1 MTLKISIIVPCY
13 NAEKLIQ
20 KCVESILVQK
30 GFDFE
35 VILVND
41 GATDKTLEILE
52 NLAQTDERIKVINQE
67 NKGLS
72 GARNSGIEQAQG
84 KYIMFVDA
92 DDGLEPNAFDEISKN
107 FNNEDLFCFSY
118 NRVFDHKITPRDLK
132 IEGIFD
138 ANFIQRRMVG
148 LIGKELSDPSQ
159 ADSLVTAWGKIY
171 KTEIIKNH
179 KIQFTD
185 TKLIGTED
193 ALFNIQYLEYAEK
206 VKILNLPLYNYLK
219 ITEDSLTKLYKPY
232 LFQQWKTL
240 YQKISE
246 IITNKEDEFKV
257 AFGNRIALSLI
268 GLGINETYSN
278 LPFSAKIKKIAIV
291 LHDDLYIKAYQNLEM
306 KYFPMHW
313 KLFFYLAKSKNAL
326 GVLSLSYIMNFL
338 IKK

>member
-1 MTLKISIIVPCY
+1 M
-13 NAEKLIQ
+13 
-20 KCVESILVQK
+20 QK
-30 GFDFE
+30 GFDCELIF
-35 VILVND
+35 VND
-41 GATDKTLEILE
+41 GSKDNTLHVLE
-52 NLAQTDERIKVINQE
+52 NLAVKDNRIKIINQE

-72 GARNSGIEQAQG
+72 GARNTGIENAKG
-84 KYIMFVDA
+84 DYMMFVDA
-92 DDGLEPNAFDEISKN
+92 DDGLEPNAFELISKN
-107 FNNEDLFCFSY
+107 FNQEDLFCFSY
-118 NRVFDHKITPRDLK
+118 NRVFEKKSIPRDLK
-132 IEGIFD
+132 INGIYE
-138 ANFIQRRMVG
+138 ASFIQRRMVG
-148 LIGKELSDPSQ
+148 LIGKELLDPSQ
-159 ADSLVTAWGKIY
+159 IDSLVTAWGKIY

-206 VKILNLPLYNYLK
+206 VKVLNLPLYNYLK
-219 ITEDSLTKLYKPY
+219 ITEDSLTKLYKSY

-246 IITNKEDEFKV
+246 IITNKEDDFKV
-257 AFGNRIALSLI
+257 ALGNRIALSLI

-278 LPFSAKIKKIAIV
+278 LPLTAKIKKIAIV

-306 KYFPMHW
+306 KYFPLHW

>member
-1 MTLKISIIVPCY
+1 MKLSIIIPCY
-13 NAEKLIQ
+13 NVEKFVQ
-20 KCVESILVQK
+20 KCASSILVQK
-30 GFDFE
+30 GFDYELIF
-35 VILVND
+35 VND
-41 GATDKTLEILE
+41 GSKDNTLHVLE
-52 NLAQTDERIKVINQE
+52 NLAVKDNRIKVINQE

-92 DDGLEPNAFDEISKN
+92 DDWLESNAFDIVSKN
-107 FNNEDLFCFSY
+107 FNNEDLLCFSY
-118 NRVFDHKITPRDLK
+118 NRVFDNKITPRDLK
-132 IEGIFD
+132 IEGSFD

-148 LIGKELSDPSQ
+148 LIGKELSYPSQ
-159 ADSLVTAWGKIY
+159 ADSLVTVWGKIY
-171 KTEIIKNH
+171 KSAFIKKNN
-179 KIQFTD
+179 IQFVE
-185 TKLIGTED
+185 TKIYGNED
-193 ALFNIQYLEYAEK
+193 ALFNIQYLEFASNSK
-206 VKILNLPLYNYLK
+206 VLNLPLYNYRKNNYLSY
-219 ITEDSLTKLYKPY
+219 TNLYKPY
-232 LFQQWKTL
+232 LFLQWKTL

-246 IITNKEDEFKV
+246 IITNKEDDFKV
-257 AFGNRIALSLI
+257 ALGNRIALSLI

>member
-1 MTLKISIIVPCY
+1 MTLSIIIPCY
-13 NAEKLIQ
+13 NAEKFIQ
-20 KCVESILVQK
+20 KCVEESILVQK

-35 VILVND
+35 LILVND
-41 GATDKTLEILE
+41 GSTDKTLEILE
-52 NLAQTDERIKVINQE
+52 NLAQTDSRIKVINQE

-92 DDGLEPNAFDEISKN
+92 DDGLESNAFDIVSKN
-107 FNNEDLFCFSY
+107 FKNEDLLCFSY
-118 NRVFDHKITPRDLK
+118 NRVFNHKITPRDLK
-132 IEGIFD
+132 IEGSFD

-206 VKILNLPLYNYLK
+206 VKVLNLPLYNYLK
-219 ITEDSLTKLYKPY
+219 ITEDSLTKLYKSY

-246 IITNKEDEFKV
+246 IITNKEDDFKV
-257 AFGNRIALSLI
+257 ALGNRIALSLI

-278 LPFSAKIKKIAIV
+278 LPLTAKIKKIAIV

>member
-13 NAEKLIQ
+13 NAEKLIH

-72 GARNSGIEQAQG
+72 GARNSGIEKAQG

-92 DDGLEPNAFDEISKN
+92 DDWLEPNTLEIISNN
-107 FNNEDLFCFSY
+107 FKNEDLFCFSY
-118 NRVFDHKITPRDLK
+118 NRVFDNKITPRDLK
-132 IEGIFD
+132 IESIFD

-193 ALFNIQYLEYAEK
+193 ALFNIQYLGNAEK

-257 AFGNRIALSLI
+257 ALGNRIALSLI
-268 GLGINETYSN
+268 GLGINETYSD
-278 LPFSAKIKKIAIV
+278 LPLSAKIKKIAIV

-306 KYFPMHW
+306 KYFPLHW

>member
-1 MTLKISIIVPCY
+1 MKLSIIIPCY
-13 NAEKLIQ
+13 NVEKFVRN
-20 KCVESILVQK
+20 CTESIVMQQ

-41 GATDKTLEILE
+41 GSTDKTLEILE

-67 NKGLS
+67 NQGLS
-72 GARNSGIEQAQG
+72 GARNTGIENAKG
-84 KYIMFVDA
+84 DYIMFVDA
-92 DDGLEPNAFDEISKN
+92 DDWLEPNAFELISKN

-132 IEGIFD
+132 IEGSFD

-159 ADSLVTAWGKIY
+159 ADSLVTVWGKIY
-171 KTEIIKNH
+171 KSDFIKKNN
-179 KIQFTD
+179 IQFVE
-185 TKLIGTED
+185 TKIYGNED
-193 ALFNIQYLEYAEK
+193 ALFNIQYLEFASNSK
-206 VKILNLPLYNYLK
+206 VLNLPLYNYRKNNYLSY
-219 ITEDSLTKLYKPY
+219 TNLYKPY

-246 IITNKEDEFKV
+246 IITNKEDDFKV
-257 AFGNRIALSLI
+257 ALGNRIALSLI

-306 KYFPMHW
+306 KYFPLHW

>member
-1 MTLKISIIVPCY
+1 M
-13 NAEKLIQ
+13 
-20 KCVESILVQK
+20 ESILAQK

-92 DDGLEPNAFDEISKN
+92 DDWLEPNSFDEIYKN

-118 NRVFDHKITPRDLK
+118 NRVFDNKITPRDLK

-159 ADSLVTAWGKIY
+159 ADSLVTVWGKIY

-278 LPFSAKIKKIAIV
+278 LPFSAKIKKIAII

>member
-1 MTLKISIIVPCY
+1 MKLSIIIPCY
-13 NAEKLIQ
+13 NVEKFVRN
-20 KCVESILVQK
+20 CTESIVMQQ

-41 GATDKTLEILE
+41 GSTDKTLEILE

-67 NKGLS
+67 NQGLS
-72 GARNSGIEQAQG
+72 GARNTGIENAKG
-84 KYIMFVDA
+84 DYIMFVDA
-92 DDGLEPNAFDEISKN
+92 DDWLEPNAFELISKN

-132 IEGIFD
+132 IEGSFD

-159 ADSLVTAWGKIY
+159 ADSLVTVWGKIY
-171 KTEIIKNH
+171 KSDFIKKNN
-179 KIQFTD
+179 IQFVE
-185 TKLIGTED
+185 TKIYGNED
-193 ALFNIQYLEYAEK
+193 ALFNIQYLEFASNSK
-206 VKILNLPLYNYLK
+206 VLNLPLYNYRKNNYLSY
-219 ITEDSLTKLYKPY
+219 TNLYKPY

-246 IITNKEDEFKV
+246 IITNKEDDFKV
-257 AFGNRIALSLI
+257 ALGNRIALSLI